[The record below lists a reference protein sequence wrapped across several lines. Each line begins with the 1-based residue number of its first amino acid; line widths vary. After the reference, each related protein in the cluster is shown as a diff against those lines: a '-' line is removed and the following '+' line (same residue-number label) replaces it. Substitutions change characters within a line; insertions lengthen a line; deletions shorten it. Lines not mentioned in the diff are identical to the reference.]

1 MKTEFTALGIDVSK
15 SSITTHILSCFP
27 TGGVKNY
34 WNKKRSKAKFFPT
47 FFATS
52 NKKRKQQNAFDFA
65 NYVSEIKPDFA
76 ILEPTGNHY
85 SRIWYQILQSLEV
98 KVLWVGHVELK
109 RYRAGKLLPN
119 KSDEADALAMAAY
132 ALDSEHLTDLG
143 DINPKFYLIHQPE
156 PINRLRDL
164 CQQLE
169 HLARVQSPI
178 INYSRQLLSWQFPEV
193 AHRNSKATKYG
204 NIPPLWGW
212 LANRQ
217 ITPAQQTILDKKFGK
232 SIAKQYHLN
241 PDFNLRQHA
250 SWLCDI
256 SLFEQDIEV
265 EISQIMEES
274 YFRPY
279 IQVFDEFGFG
289 LRIKARLLTR
299 IYPFEAFLI
308 NGKPLIEH
316 EMKGKRRVK
325 YNRTRNTFKMRLGMG
340 TITEQSGDMT
350 ITKAGGS
357 GLCRMSFWQYVLT
370 RVETS
375 TLPKTEVA
383 QKLIDYRDLLKNSPG
398 KLKGKHLQSKLMS
411 KTCNLLYI
419 ELVKSL
425 GC

>member
-1 MKTEFTALGIDVSK
+1 MKTEFKVLGIDVSK
-15 SSITTHILSCFP
+15 NSITTHTLSCFL
-27 TGGVKNY
+27 TGGIRNY
-34 WNKKRSKAKFFPT
+34 WNKTRGKSNLYPT
-47 FFATS
+47 FHTS
-52 NKKRKQQNAFDFA
+52 PGKKNEKNAFDFA
-65 NYVSEIKPDFA
+65 DYLKGLAPDFA

-85 SRIWYQILQSLEV
+85 SRIWLQILQSLEV
-98 KVLWVGHVELK
+98 KILWVGHVELK
-109 RYRAGKLLPN
+109 RYRGGKLLPN
-119 KSDEADALAMAAY
+119 KSDAADALAMAAY
-132 ALDSEHLTDLG
+132 ALDPEHLTETAE
-143 DINPKFYLIHQPE
+143 INPKFYLIHQPKA
-156 PINRLRDL
+156 INQLRDL

-193 AHRNSKATKYG
+193 AHRKSTATKSG
-204 NIPPLWGW
+204 GVPPLWGW
-212 LANRQ
+212 LAERT
-217 ITPAQQTILDKKFGK
+217 IVRSQQTILDKKFDE
-232 SIAKQYHLN
+232 SVAEQYGLS

-256 SLFEQDIEV
+256 SLFEQEIEAK
-265 EISQIMEES
+265 ISQILNETC
-274 YFRPY
+274 FKQY
-279 IQVFDEFGFG
+279 IQVFNKFGFG
-289 LRIKARLLTR
+289 MRIKARLLTR
-299 IYPFEAFLI
+299 IYPFEAFLA

-325 YNRTRNTFKMRLGMG
+325 YNRTRNAFKMRLGMG
-340 TITEQSGDMT
+340 TIIEQSGDKT

-370 RVETS
+370 RIETGS
-375 TLPKTEVA
+375 LPKTDIA

-425 GC
+425 VS

>member
-1 MKTEFTALGIDVSK
+1 MKTEFKVLGIDVSK
-15 SSITTHILSCFP
+15 ANITTHTLSCFP
-27 TGGVKNY
+27 IGGVKNY
-34 WNKKRSKAKFFPT
+34 WNKTRGKSNLYPT
-47 FFATS
+47 FYTSS
-52 NKKRKQQNAFDFA
+52 NKKKVKNAFDFA
-65 NYVSEIKPDFA
+65 DYVTGIAPNFA

-85 SRIWYQILQSLEV
+85 SRIWYQVLQRLEV
-98 KVLWVGHVELK
+98 KILWVGHVELK

-132 ALDSEHLTDLG
+132 VLDPEHLTESG

-156 PINRLRDL
+156 PINQLRDL

-193 AHRNSKATKYG
+193 AHRISKATKHG
-204 NIPPLWGW
+204 NVPPLWGW
-212 LANRQ
+212 LANRT
-217 ITPAQQTILDKKFGK
+217 ITPAQQTILDKKFK
-232 SIAKQYHLN
+232 ESIAKQYDLQ

-256 SLFEQDIEV
+256 SLFEQDIEA
-265 EISQIMEES
+265 EISQIMDES
-274 YFRPY
+274 CFRSY
-279 IQVFDEFGFG
+279 IQVFDRFGFG

-316 EMKGKRRVK
+316 EMKMKKRVK
-325 YNRTRNTFKMRLGMG
+325 HNRTRDSFKMRLGMG

-350 ITKAGGS
+350 ITKSGGS
-357 GLCRMSFWQYVLT
+357 SLCRMSFWQYVLT
-370 RVETS
+370 RVETGS
-375 TLPKTEVA
+375 LPKTEIA

-398 KLKGKHLQSKLMS
+398 KLKGKHLQSKLMG

-425 GC
+425 VS